1 MDFTQ
6 VSFIHGCLRSACE
19 VGGSLDMCR
28 FVQKV
33 TLSISFTYKYILV
46 ENRATFSRF
55 AQPFKI
61 VDRTVAHD
69 LNWICFF
76 CLVDENLVTK

>member
-6 VSFIHGCLRSACE
+6 VSFIHGCLRSACG
-19 VGGSLDMCR
+19 VGGSVDMCT
-28 FVQKV
+28 FVQKG
-33 TLSISFTYKYILV
+33 TLSISFSYKYILA

-55 AQPFKI
+55 AQPFKT
-61 VDRTVAHD
+61 VNRTVAHD

-76 CLVDENLVTK
+76 CLVDENLVNK

>member
-1 MDFTQ
+1 
-6 VSFIHGCLRSACE
+6 
-19 VGGSLDMCR
+19 MCT
-28 FVQKV
+28 FVQKD

-76 CLVDENLVTK
+76 CLVVADRSCWPFTLKCSTIFSFVDSLHCL

>member
-1 MDFTQ
+1 
-6 VSFIHGCLRSACE
+6 
-19 VGGSLDMCR
+19 MCT
-28 FVQKV
+28 FVQKD

-46 ENRATFSRF
+46 ENRAIFSRF